1 MTNPILIID
10 AMNMFVRNYSAN
22 PSLDAQGA
30 PFGGTKGFLMS
41 LQKLTKEINPN
52 QIVVIWDGSGGS
64 KRRRALVKE
73 YKGGRKPIRLNRAY
87 ANLSPDEET
96 ENRGWQVLRTI
107 EYLNEM
113 PVIQLVIDDV
123 EADDVIA
130 YVSQM
135 PSLNDEIK
143 IIVSMDKD
151 FYQLCDDTTIVLRPI
166 KNEYLNEKRIVEQFG
181 IHPYN
186 FALAR
191 AIDGD
196 KSDNLSGVKGVGLKT
211 IAKRFPTMASKKL
224 MTTDALRKICLDDE
238 TDTKIYKDILSE
250 FKKVK
255 LNYKVMQLYTPY
267 ISPKNSTHIR
277 ETINNFEPNF
287 NRTNVHKQMLI
298 DGISDY
304 NWNALFRKFRS
315 LIADHK
321 NYLLQPG

>member
-1 MTNPILIID
+1 
-10 AMNMFVRNYSAN
+10 MFVRNYSAN

-64 KRRRALVKE
+64 KRRRGLVKE
-73 YKGGRKPIRLNRAY
+73 YKEGRKPIRLNRAY

-130 YVSQM
+130 YVCRM
-135 PSLNDEIK
+135 PSLDDDIK

-151 FYQLCDDTTIVLRPI
+151 FYQLCDEKTLVLRPI
-166 KNEYLNEKRIVEQFG
+166 KNEYLNEKRIIEQFG
-181 IHPYN
+181 IHPCN

-196 KSDNLSGVKGVGLKT
+196 KSDNLSGVKGAGLKT
-211 IAKRFPTMASKKL
+211 IAKRFPFMATKKFI
-224 MTTDALRKICLDDE
+224 TIDAIRNFCLQDE
-238 TDTKIYKDILSE
+238 NDAKIYKDILAE
-250 FKKVK
+250 LKKVE
-255 LNYKVMQLYTPY
+255 LNYKIMQLYTPY
-267 ISPKNSTHIR
+267 ISPRSSENIR
-277 ETINNFEPNF
+277 NTIKNFEPSF
-287 NRTNVHKQMLI
+287 NRTNVHKQMLL

-315 LIADHK
+315 LIDDHK
-321 NYLLQPG
+321 NYLLEPG